1 VQALVIF
8 AVMALAMP
16 RQWFLRVCAALRI
29 GASREWVA
37 HQCHFLKKAAAGGTS
52 SSEPGRRPW
61 VTSPAPDRL
70 RHARIRA
77 HADPPKPRKSQK
89 GLGGPAG
96 PAVGPAVQALLAGRK
111 TCRTC
116 RRTCRPG
123 VPRRAE
129 DLPDLPPDLPSRQSS
144 QGGRPAVG
152 PAVQAILAGRKTCRR
167 TCRPGAPRRVEDLP
181 PRGALSHWVTESGIA
196 GRRQWRLGF
205 RTAATGNAEASW
217 VQELGGGV
225 FFVRPEGRWG
235 NSLKGFFNLGRPP
248 VEAPL
253 QGTTGHRTT
262 TWGVARLCGL
272 RAFST
277 GQVTPAQ
284 SRFRSR
290 F

>member
-1 VQALVIF
+1 MGGPPVPFLEEGSRRRDKLVGAGPPPVGNF
-8 AVMALAMP
+8 P
-16 RQWFLRVCAALRI
+16 RPGSAT
-29 GASREWVA
+29 SRPDS
-37 HQCHFLKKAAAGGTS
+37 CS
-52 SSEPGRRPW
+52 RRP
-61 VTSPAPDRL
+61 TQTPEE
-70 RHARIRA
+70 
-77 HADPPKPRKSQK
+77 PKRF
-89 GLGGPAG
+89 GG
-96 PAVGPAVQALLAGRK
+96 

-123 VPRRAE
+123 APRRAE
-129 DLPDLPPDLPSRQSS
+129 DLPDLPSDLPSRRSS
-144 QGGRPAVG
+144 QGGRPAGPAAG